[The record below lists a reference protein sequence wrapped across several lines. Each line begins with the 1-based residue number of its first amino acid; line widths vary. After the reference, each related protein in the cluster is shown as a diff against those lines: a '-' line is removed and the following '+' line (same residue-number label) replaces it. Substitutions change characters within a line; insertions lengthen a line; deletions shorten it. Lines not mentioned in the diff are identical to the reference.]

1 MDHTQFIE
9 NHENEHKET
18 NMDLPIFSYF
28 VNSSHNTYLSGDQIT
43 SKSSADCYKTA
54 IMNGARLV
62 EMDVYNGDST
72 NNNQP
77 CIYHQKTFT
86 TKILFEEA
94 IVTCKQYAFK
104 LSE

>member
-1 MDHTQFIE
+1 MDYSQFIE
-9 NHENEHKET
+9 KRESEHEQQ
-18 NMDLPIFSYF
+18 NMDLPIFNYF

-43 SKSSADCYKTA
+43 SKSSADCYRAA

-62 EMDVYNGDST
+62 EMDVYNGDNT

-86 TKILFEEA
+86 SKILFEEA
-94 IVTCKQYAFK
+94 ILTCKECAFK
-104 LSE
+104 LTQ